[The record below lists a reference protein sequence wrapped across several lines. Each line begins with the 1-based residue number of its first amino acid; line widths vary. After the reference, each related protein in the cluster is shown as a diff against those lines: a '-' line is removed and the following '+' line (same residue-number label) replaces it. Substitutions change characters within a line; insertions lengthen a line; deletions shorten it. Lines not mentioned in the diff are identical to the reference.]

1 MANPTTN
8 LSMTKPTVGGST
20 DTWGTTLNENVV
32 DIIDA
37 LFSISGTDVTMSD
50 IKFNSM
56 SVQETGAGTDTV
68 KIQAPAAVTTSYT
81 LTMPAAVGSTDQVLS
96 AADGSGTLAWT
107 TPETG
112 DITAVTAGT
121 GMTGGGSSG
130 DVTLN
135 VIGTADKITVSADA
149 LTIASTY
156 VGQTSIT
163 TLGTVATG
171 VWSGTTVA
179 VNKGGTGLASYA
191 AGDVIYASGATT
203 LAKLAKGS
211 DTEVLTLASGVP
223 TWAAPTVGDITGVT
237 AGTGLSGGGTTGTV
251 TLNVEASQT
260 QITSV
265 GALGAG
271 SISSGFGAIDVGSSN
286 IDGGTIT
293 GTFSGNITGDVTGNT
308 SGTAATVTVAA
319 QTAITSVGTLTSLG
333 VGDIAST
340 GTFVTSSAGPHAIGA
355 TAQNALMYV
364 GGSKTST
371 HASSTAHGWWFN
383 NLTTGASGDTT
394 LQTAL
399 YCQGKVTTHATAETI
414 TDVVNVLIADPNITK
429 GAGSSITNA
438 SSLKIEDAPS
448 EATNNY
454 ALWVADGA
462 VKFDSTLAVASD
474 ATAGKVQVGGT
485 ANTTP
490 ALAVLEASASGGIAY
505 LENNNASTPYGVYID
520 YSAASPDNAAYPFL
534 VCEDSTTIRL
544 NIWSSGSIVN
554 HDGSYGT
561 ISDERLKTDMTPARS
576 QWEDVKWLGANA
588 INYRALVDGDGADT
602 MLGWGAQ
609 SVEAAGMGRL
619 VELTGEDE
627 DTYALK
633 TSVIHTK
640 AVIALGEALV
650 RIEAL
655 EAQLGG

>member
-20 DTWGTTLNENVV
+20 DTWGTTINENVV

-81 LTMPAAVGSTDQVLS
+81 LTMPAAVGSTNQVLS

-107 TPETG
+107 TPEVG

-179 VNKGGTGLASYA
+179 VNKGGTGLASYT

-237 AGTGLSGGGTTGTV
+237 AGTGLSGGGTSGTV
-251 TLNVEASQT
+251 TLNVEAAQT
-260 QITSV
+260 Q
-265 GALGAG
+265 
-271 SISSGFGAIDVGSSN
+271 
-286 IDGGTIT
+286 
-293 GTFSGNITGDVTGNT
+293 
-308 SGTAATVTVAA
+308 
-319 QTAITSVGTLTSLG
+319 ITSVGTLTSL
-333 VGDIAST
+333 VATTADINA
-340 GTFVTSSAGPHAIGA
+340 GTFDGI
-355 TAQNALMYV
+355 V
-364 GGSKTST
+364 GGTTPADGSFTTLS
-371 HASSTAHGWWFN
+371 ASSTTAFTGNMVLNGDLDMSGGGDFYLKNGEKLYLDSGGDSYLWHSSSN
-383 NLTTGASGDTT
+383 NVVLHVGGQDCYT
-394 LQTAL
+394 QTATA
-399 YCQGKVTTHATAETI
+399 TTFAKATTF
-414 TDVVNVLIADPNITK
+414 
-429 GAGSSITNA
+429 S
-438 SSLKIEDAPS
+438 
-448 EATNNY
+448 
-454 ALWVADGA
+454 
-462 VKFDSTLAVASD
+462 STLAVTGNVSFTAGLAAIGSTANAAVALNITSNDMAGTGQYGLNVNPTFTSD
-474 ATAGKVQVGGT
+474 ATASGYGVRVLAGT
-485 ANTTP
+485 DNASFTQTNTYGIVIESGSEGSGSTITN
-490 ALAVLEASASGGIAY
+490 LYGLKIENQASGGTNYAIHTGTGAVLFGDNVSLAPTKKLSLDSGLGTYIA
-505 LENNNASTPYGVYID
+505 ETSGNVIGIVADNNETLRVGVSGIGIKTPPT
-520 YSAASPDNAAYPFL
+520 A
-534 VCEDSTTIRL
+534 
-544 NIWSSGSIVN
+544 
-554 HDGSYGT
+554 
-561 ISDERLKTDMTPARS
+561 
-576 QWEDVKWLGANA
+576 
-588 INYRALVDGDGADT
+588 
-602 MLGWGAQ
+602 
-609 SVEAAGMGRL
+609 
-619 VELTGEDE
+619 
-627 DTYALK
+627 TYALDSSGAVRLVGLP
-633 TSVIHTK
+633 TSDPGV
-640 AVIALGEALV
+640 AGALWDSSGDLK
-650 RIEAL
+650 ISS
-655 EAQLGG
+655 G